1 MKKWPGKHRVADVV
15 LDASAVLA
23 VLNDETGASQVWAV
37 LPGAII
43 SAVNAAEVATK
54 LVDAGT
60 EADKTTEFIQRLGL
74 RVAPFQEVDVE
85 ATARLRQRSKKAGLS
100 LGDRACLAL
109 AERIGA
115 PAITADRQWLK
126 IELGIDINL
135 IR

>member
-1 MKKWPGKHRVADVV
+1 M
-15 LDASAVLA
+15 
-23 VLNDETGASQVWAV
+23 WAV